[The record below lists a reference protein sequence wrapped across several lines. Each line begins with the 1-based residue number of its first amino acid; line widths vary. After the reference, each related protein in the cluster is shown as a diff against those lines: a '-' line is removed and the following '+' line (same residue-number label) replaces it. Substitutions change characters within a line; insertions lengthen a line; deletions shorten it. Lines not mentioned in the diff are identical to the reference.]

1 MSAKYYISIVK
12 DKIKTIYKFIRKDS
26 KTGRL
31 VFISENEEDKI
42 EILPID
48 LKNNLLSDKK
58 YDISLNASDL
68 K

>member
-12 DKIKTIYKFIRKDS
+12 DKIKTIYKFVRKDS
-26 KTGRL
+26 KSGRL
-31 VFISENEEDKI
+31 IFISENEADKL

>member
-1 MSAKYYISIVK
+1 MSYYISIVK

>member
-12 DKIKTIYKFIRKDS
+12 GKIKTIYKFIRKDS

>member
-1 MSAKYYISIVK
+1 MNAKYYISIVK
-12 DKIKTIYKFIRKDS
+12 DKTKTIYKFLRKDS
-26 KTGRL
+26 KSGRL
-31 VFISENEEDKI
+31 IFMSENEAEKL